1 MIVKEGYSV
10 FLPCLKERRQ
20 KRLKVNYFFA
30 VSSSSGVLENIEQCY
45 NESEGFNE

>member
-20 KRLKVNYFFA
+20 KQLKVNFF
-30 VSSSSGVLENIEQCY
+30 VVNRSSG
-45 NESEGFNE
+45 F

>member
-30 VSSSSGVLENIEQCY
+30 VSSSSGVLESLKKC
-45 NESEGFNE
+45 

>member
-30 VSSSSGVLENIEQCY
+30 VSSSSGGFRKHIEML
-45 NESEGFNE
+45 